1 MSAHPKTARPGSGK
15 RARLAAKRELV
26 VEAARAWQ
34 DGERGHVAQSE
45 YQDAYDALHRALDDL
60 RKAEREVG

>member
-1 MSAHPKTARPGSGK
+1 MSSHPKTARPGSGK
-15 RARLAAKRELV
+15 RARLTAKRELV

-34 DGERGHVAQSE
+34 DGERGQSE